1 MFLRVRC
8 SFYQA
13 RFYQR
18 EESGMVSI
26 PFEASRLILTD
37 IIFTLRFTR
46 LLTFVFFIIFLL
58 SYLLTFLNIYHG
70 CFLFHI
76 ECKNGLRS
84 KLKNRVFDHVFQ
96 WRLFKNCSFLL
107 KALAPSFCSDV
118 VHLQCDSFQSMSTCS
133 MFSWNALF
141 LDVVIIIF
149 LSTMP
154 LSSTCWEYVCKTSHL
169 FYYILY
175 CALH

>member
-13 RFYQR
+13 SFYQR

-70 CFLFHI
+70 WFLFHI
-76 ECKNGLRS
+76 ECKNRLRS
-84 KLKNRVFDHVFQ
+84 KLKNRVFDHLFQ
-96 WRLFKNCSFLL
+96 WRLFKNYSFLL
-107 KALAPSFCSDV
+107 KALALFSVQMLSIYNATHFNRRRLVPFFLEC
-118 VHLQCDSFQSMSTCS
+118 T
-133 MFSWNALF
+133 FSWRGNNHIS
-141 LDVVIIIF
+141 LDD
-149 LSTMP
+149 
-154 LSSTCWEYVCKTSHL
+154 TSE
-169 FYYILY
+169 
-175 CALH
+175 

>member
-1 MFLRVRC
+1 MFLRVKC

-13 RFYQR
+13 SFYQR
-18 EESGMVSI
+18 EESRMISI

-37 IIFTLRFTR
+37 IILTDIIKSLRFTR

-84 KLKNRVFDHVFQ
+84 KLKNRVFDHLFQ
-96 WRLFKNCSFLL
+96 
-107 KALAPSFCSDV
+107 
-118 VHLQCDSFQSMSTCS
+118 
-133 MFSWNALF
+133 
-141 LDVVIIIF
+141 
-149 LSTMP
+149 
-154 LSSTCWEYVCKTSHL
+154 
-169 FYYILY
+169 
-175 CALH
+175 